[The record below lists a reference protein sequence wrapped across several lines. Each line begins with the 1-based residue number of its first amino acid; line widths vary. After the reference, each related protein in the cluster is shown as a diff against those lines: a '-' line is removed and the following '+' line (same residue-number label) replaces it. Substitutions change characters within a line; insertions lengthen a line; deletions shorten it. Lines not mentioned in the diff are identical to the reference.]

1 MKSIQPFDWN
11 QLTKNTWDDMRDDGF
26 KPSSHS
32 PIIDH
37 EVQNDIDELM
47 NLAPVAESDNWVPVN
62 HFYNFDDEDDIDL
75 DIDIDDLISSTL
87 PSEENDAWTPPLH
100 KNFGDDSEYIDS
112 NSDID
117 TLVSNTLPADEN
129 DDWELPPHENISTE
143 DDNTENLSTDIPK
156 VFDDLLQ
163 KKSESENIG
172 KSAGKVDII
181 NSNDL
186 SNDYY
191 AAQYFLE
198 IFDFMYCNEDLR
210 IFKHPA
216 YRLLSQNELIATLKE
231 VAPAELKDRSVPFWR
246 KVVEQL
252 KTTASIQQS
261 LDELDY
267 PNDLV
272 VFQNGCYDITLK
284 EFRKATPEDKFI
296 NYNDITYNPD
306 NADNNHVTK
315 AFFNQISGGDKDL
328 LRVLWSVIGAILAP
342 NACFKKF
349 FYLYGKPDTG
359 KSVFGSLCEHLVG
372 INNCSHISLEQF
384 SNSKY
389 SSARLYNKMLN
400 TSLDNSS
407 SVLKNLGDLKRF
419 TSGGKDYLETEVKY
433 GKFHKLRPD
442 HIKLLFASNSLPLV
456 SSKEDPKSIRN
467 RILIVPFMNTVPA
480 EERNENLLQ
489 ELLLE
494 KDYIIKKGLSAYRK
508 LVDNNFV
515 FPTCSACEELLNKS
529 FGVVNTAA
537 IDSFLKSDYCLLGD
551 EYISRGDE
559 IYSVFL
565 DFCMNNNYPVIP
577 RNSFISRLKEYTNI
591 TPVRRPMDNKTVRML
606 QGIAINDEMV

>member
-1 MKSIQPFDWN
+1 MQQFNFEELI
-11 QLTKNTWDDMRDDGF
+11 KNTSVDMNDDGF

-37 EVQNDIDELM
+37 EVENDIDELIHS
-47 NLAPVAESDNWVPVN
+47 ATVAESDNPVPAN
-62 HFYNFDDEDDIDL
+62 HFYNFDDDNEDDDNL
-75 DIDIDDLISSTL
+75 GIDIDALISSTL
-87 PSEENDAWTPPLH
+87 PSDKNDAWTPPLH
-100 KNFGDDSEYIDS
+100 KNFGVDSAFIDS

-117 TLVSNTLPADEN
+117 TLVSNTLPSDEN
-129 DDWELPPHENISTE
+129 DDWELPPHENISNE

-231 VAPAELKDRSVPFWR
+231 VAPAELKDRSISFWK

-433 GKFHKLRPD
+433 GGFHKLRPD
-442 HIKLLFASNSLPLV
+442 PI
-456 SSKEDPKSIRN
+456 
-467 RILIVPFMNTVPA
+467 
-480 EERNENLLQ
+480 
-489 ELLLE
+489 
-494 KDYIIKKGLSAYRK
+494 
-508 LVDNNFV
+508 
-515 FPTCSACEELLNKS
+515 
-529 FGVVNTAA
+529 
-537 IDSFLKSDYCLLGD
+537 
-551 EYISRGDE
+551 
-559 IYSVFL
+559 
-565 DFCMNNNYPVIP
+565 
-577 RNSFISRLKEYTNI
+577 
-591 TPVRRPMDNKTVRML
+591 
-606 QGIAINDEMV
+606 

>member
-37 EVQNDIDELM
+37 EIQNDIDELM
-47 NLAPVAESDNWVPVN
+47 NSATVAESDNWISAN
-62 HFYNFDDEDDIDL
+62 HFYNFDDEEDIDL
-75 DIDIDDLISSTL
+75 DIDIDALMSSTL
-87 PSEENDAWTPPLH
+87 PLEENDDWAPPLH
-100 KNFGDDSEYIDS
+100 KNFNDDI
-112 NSDID
+112 DID
-117 TLVSNTLPADEN
+117 TLISNTSPSNEN

-231 VAPAELKDRSVPFWR
+231 VAPAELKDRSISFWK

-384 SNSKY
+384 SNS
-389 SSARLYNKMLN
+389 R
-400 TSLDNSS
+400 
-407 SVLKNLGDLKRF
+407 
-419 TSGGKDYLETEVKY
+419 
-433 GKFHKLRPD
+433 
-442 HIKLLFASNSLPLV
+442 
-456 SSKEDPKSIRN
+456 
-467 RILIVPFMNTVPA
+467 
-480 EERNENLLQ
+480 
-489 ELLLE
+489 
-494 KDYIIKKGLSAYRK
+494 
-508 LVDNNFV
+508 
-515 FPTCSACEELLNKS
+515 
-529 FGVVNTAA
+529 
-537 IDSFLKSDYCLLGD
+537 
-551 EYISRGDE
+551 
-559 IYSVFL
+559 
-565 DFCMNNNYPVIP
+565 
-577 RNSFISRLKEYTNI
+577 
-591 TPVRRPMDNKTVRML
+591 
-606 QGIAINDEMV
+606 